1 VRADDLSIP
10 PEEAIYRRVPA
21 VPFVGMALIDEDSG
35 EVTFKRGAFKW
46 DKDGCSCNR
55 HSVLVENNLT
65 WQDVKKKPEHE
76 VMRVHGSDLRENRMG
91 IADDPRAP
99 ALLISRLVSWG
110 FGGSAGRG
118 GGRRSVRWRGRPR
131 RCCRLRP
138 GGAG

>member
-76 VMRVHGSDLRENRMG
+76 VMRVHVSDLRENRMG
-91 IADDPRAP
+91 IADDPWPDVPAPVPADVAYALIVAHELSNRQREQALSAIARRAKLMP
-99 ALLISRLVSWG
+99 VD
-110 FGGSAGRG
+110 
-118 GGRRSVRWRGRPR
+118 
-131 RCCRLRP
+131 
-138 GGAG
+138 